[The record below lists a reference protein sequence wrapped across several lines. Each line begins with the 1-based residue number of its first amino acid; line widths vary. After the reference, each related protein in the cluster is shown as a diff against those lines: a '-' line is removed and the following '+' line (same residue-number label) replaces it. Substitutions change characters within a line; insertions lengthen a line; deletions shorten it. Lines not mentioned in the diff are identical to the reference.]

1 MSNSVVIKGNKHG
14 IVVVLDDKTEINT
27 LLGEIKEKFASSSK
41 FFGSADMA
49 ISFEGR
55 RLSSQEEVEI
65 LDIISEVT
73 QLNIICVIDQ
83 NEENDVRFVNA
94 MKMQQQ
100 QQQQQQ
106 MQQQN
111 VAPKEQSE
119 VQFYKGTLRSGQV
132 LEAES
137 SIIVLG
143 DVNPGGR
150 IIAKGNV
157 IVLGSLRG
165 NVFAGANGNENAFVV
180 ALEMNPMQIKIGDV
194 IARSSD
200 AETKRQ
206 KKNNVQPKIAFVD
219 DGNIYIENL
228 DQDVLEDI
236 KINN

>member
-14 IVVVLDDKTEINT
+14 IVVVLDEKTDFEDLKSVIR
-27 LLGEIKEKFASSSK
+27 EKFEVSSK
-41 FFGSADMA
+41 FFGNANMA
-49 ISFEGR
+49 VSFEGR
-55 RLSSQEEVEI
+55 KLSNEEQREI
-65 LDIISEVT
+65 LDIISEASE
-73 QLNIICVIDQ
+73 LNIVCVMDNDEVADQ
-83 NEENDVRFVNA
+83 QFQNA
-94 MKMQQQ
+94 I
-100 QQQQQQ
+100 
-106 MQQQN
+106 
-111 VAPKEQSE
+111 EQKLKSNNSTSE
-119 VQFYKGTLRSGQV
+119 GQFYKGTLRSGQV

-165 NVFAGANGNENAFVV
+165 NVFAGANGNEDAFVV

-200 AETKRQ
+200 GTAPKV
-206 KKNNVQPKIAFVD
+206 KNKNKGVEPKISFVE

-228 DQDVLEDI
+228 DQDILEDI
-236 KINN
+236 RINN

>member
-14 IVVVLDDKTEINT
+14 IVVVLDEKTDFEDLKSVIR
-27 LLGEIKEKFASSSK
+27 EKFEVSSK
-41 FFGSADMA
+41 FFGNANMA
-49 ISFEGR
+49 VSFEGR
-55 RLSSQEEVEI
+55 KLSNEEQREI
-65 LDIISEVT
+65 LDIISEASE
-73 QLNIICVIDQ
+73 LNIVCVMDNDEVADQ
-83 NEENDVRFVNA
+83 QFQNA
-94 MKMQQQ
+94 I
-100 QQQQQQ
+100 
-106 MQQQN
+106 
-111 VAPKEQSE
+111 EQKLKSNNSTSE
-119 VQFYKGTLRSGQV
+119 GQFYKGTLRSGQV

-165 NVFAGANGNENAFVV
+165 NVFAGANGNEDAFVV

-200 AETKRQ
+200 GTAPKV
-206 KKNNVQPKIAFVD
+206 KNKNKNKNKGVEPKISFVE

-228 DQDVLEDI
+228 DQDILEDI
-236 KINN
+236 RINN